1 MRILF
6 TLFSRIGSIVFRVK
20 RHTEPHFIAK
30 QIESGKIK
38 KILLIHLQQLGDTL
52 VFTPCAK
59 ALLERY
65 GKQVEIDVLCNSV
78 SYEVCKNMPHIRRF
92 YVDKFWLWGK
102 GEKKLSLLFKLL
114 KEIRRERYDL
124 AILDAEETALK
135 YPIIAFFTGATY
147 RLGYDVNSRGFL
159 NNIVPAI
166 PSSSSCNGIAFKVYC
181 NKQLLEFAGIP
192 VPSTHLWLPTTERDK
207 VQAQELLHTHCSSS
221 SIPIMMHQG
230 SNFSSKHWFKE
241 NWVALSRRLLEN
253 PNVILFFSGAE
264 RERHQVD
271 AILSE
276 LNSPRAISLVGKT
289 SIHTLK
295 ELIELC
301 QLFITVDTGV
311 MHIGNCTNTPMVV
324 LMSARDYENLWIEPS
339 ERVSVLRKEV
349 DCKYCFGIDCPTG
362 TKECM
367 KLIEVEEVYQEALR
381 FLPVLA

>member
-1 MRILF
+1 MRIFF
-6 TLFSRIGSIVFRVK
+6 TLFSRIGSFFFGVK
-20 RHTEPHFIAK
+20 RFTEPHFIAK

-52 VFTPCAK
+52 VFTPSAK

-92 YVDKFWLWGK
+92 YVDKFWFWGK

-114 KEIRRERYDL
+114 KDIRRERYDL

-135 YPIIAFFTGATY
+135 YPIIAFLTGATY
-147 RLGYDVNSRGFL
+147 RLGYDVDSRGFL
-159 NNIVPAI
+159 NNVVPTLS
-166 PSSSSCNGIAFKVYC
+166 PSLSYVSR
-181 NKQLLEFAGIP
+181 NKALLEFAGIP
-192 VPSTHLWLPTTERDK
+192 VPSTHLWLPTTASDK
-207 VQAQELLHTHCSSS
+207 AQAQELLRLHCSSS
-221 SIPIMMHQG
+221 TIPIMIHQG

-241 NWVALSRRLLEN
+241 NWVALCKRLLEN
-253 PNVILFFSGAE
+253 PSVILFFSGAE

-276 LNSPRAISLVGKT
+276 LNSPCAISLVGKT

-311 MHIGNCTNTPMVV
+311 MHIGNCTTTPMIV

-349 DCKYCFGIDCPTG
+349 DCKYCLGIDCPTG

-381 FLPVLA
+381 FLPVLAHG

>member
-1 MRILF
+1 MRIFF
-6 TLFSRIGSIVFRVK
+6 TLFSRIGSFFFSVK
-20 RHTEPHFIAK
+20 RFTEPHFIAK

-52 VFTPCAK
+52 VFTPSAK

-65 GKQVEIDVLCNSV
+65 GKQVEIDILCNSV

-92 YVDKFWLWGK
+92 YVDKFWFWGK

-114 KEIRRERYDL
+114 KDIRCERYDL

-135 YPIIAFFTGATY
+135 YPIVAFFTGATY
-147 RLGYDVNSRGFL
+147 RLGYDVDSRGFL
-159 NNIVPAI
+159 NNVVPTLS
-166 PSSSSCNGIAFKVYC
+166 PSLSYVSR
-181 NKQLLEFAGIP
+181 NKALLEFAGIP
-192 VPSTHLWLPTTERDK
+192 VPSTNLWLPTTESDK
-207 VQAQELLHTHCSSS
+207 AQAKDLLYKHCSS
-221 SIPIMMHQG
+221 SIPIAIHQG

-241 NWVALSRRLLEN
+241 NWVALCKRLLEN
-253 PNVILFFSGAE
+253 PTVVLFFSGAE

-295 ELIELC
+295 EFIDLC
-301 QLFITVDTGV
+301 HLFITVDTGV
-311 MHIGNCTNTPMVV
+311 MHIGNCTTTPMIV

-349 DCKYCFGIDCPTG
+349 DCKYCLGIDCPTG

-381 FLPVLA
+381 FLPVLAHG